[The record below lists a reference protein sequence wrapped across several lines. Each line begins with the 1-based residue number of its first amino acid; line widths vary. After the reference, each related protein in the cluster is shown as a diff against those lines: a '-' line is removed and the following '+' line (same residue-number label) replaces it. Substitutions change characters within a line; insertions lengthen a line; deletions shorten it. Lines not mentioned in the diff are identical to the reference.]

1 MPPPRSRRRER
12 TRTEGGA
19 SAAPPASPVE
29 IGLRYIARRLRFE
42 SEVRAHLR
50 GRGVRGVPLE
60 QAVARLAELGAL
72 SDFETSR
79 AWIRDRLRFSPR
91 ARGALR
97 AELLRKGAARDA
109 VERALD
115 EVVPAEGEVEVA
127 VAVAR
132 RSVRSLG
139 SVSEDVA
146 RRRLWSALARRGFD
160 PGTVREAIARV
171 LGDHEEVP

>member
-1 MPPPRSRRRER
+1 
-12 TRTEGGA
+12 
-19 SAAPPASPVE
+19 
-29 IGLRYIARRLRFE
+29 
-42 SEVRAHLR
+42 VRAHLR
-50 GRGVRGVPLE
+50 GRGVRGTALDE
-60 QAVARLAELGAL
+60 TVARLAELGAL

-91 ARGALR
+91 ARAALR
-97 AELLRKGAARDA
+97 AELLRKGAAKDA
-109 VERALD
+109 VERAL
-115 EVVPAEGEVEVA
+115 EEIVPSEGEVEVA

-132 RSVRSLG
+132 RSARSLS

-146 RRRLWSALARRGFD
+146 RRRLWAALARRGFD